1 MEQSCSVMLRLLI
14 AALLFAENLKDVNSS
29 PVREA
34 SKVLQEDWFIT
45 ALDYMESYPETLQE
59 LLSKNYAMLE
69 GDMLLSTDRNAVE
82 RKWPTLKIP
91 YLISPE
97 LASRTEDILS
107 AITMVTEHT
116 CLTFNKRT
124 TETNHLVFKIGK
136 GCASYV
142 GLIGGGQPVFVA
154 PQCIIGNIVHEI
166 LHALGFHHEHTRTDR
181 EQYITILPHNIMKG
195 MQRNFNKQQG
205 NTFNLPYDI
214 TSILHYGGGFFSANG
229 LDTIVPVKHMKNMGQ
244 RVKLTKLDI
253 ERVRHLY
260 KCDATETQTGK
271 ESGEVDKAGSGSN
284 AEEEIPNSV
293 IQNVTVS
300 FNSTS
305 RGNQSHVPARG
316 KQEENPTASPQ
327 HLASATGGRNNTSQT
342 IAPLQPLDTATGGRN
357 NTSQTTSLN

>member
-1 MEQSCSVMLRLLI
+1 MEHSCSNMLSLLI

-34 SKVLQEDWFIT
+34 SKVPQEDWLIT

-59 LLSKNYAMLE
+59 LLSKSSAVLE
-69 GDMLLSTDRNAVE
+69 GDIMLLSERNAVE
-82 RKWPTLKIP
+82 NTWPTQKIP

-107 AITMVTEHT
+107 AINMITERT
-116 CLTFNKRT
+116 CLTFHIRT
-124 TETNHLVFKIGK
+124 TETNHLLFKIGK

-142 GLIGGGQPVFVA
+142 GIIGGEQPVFVA

-181 EQYITILPHNIMKG
+181 EQYITILPHNIMEG
-195 MQRNFNKQQG
+195 MQRNFNMQQG

-229 LDTIVPVKHMKNMGQ
+229 LATIVPVKYMKNMGQ
-244 RVKLTKLDI
+244 RVQMTKLDI
-253 ERVRHLY
+253 QKVRHLY
-260 KCDATETQTGK
+260 KCDATVTQ

-284 AEEEIPNSV
+284 AEEEIPNS
-293 IQNVTVS
+293 
-300 FNSTS
+300 
-305 RGNQSHVPARG
+305 
-316 KQEENPTASPQ
+316 
-327 HLASATGGRNNTSQT
+327 NNTSQT
-342 IAPLQPLDTATGGRN
+342 TAPLQPLDTTTGGCN
-357 NTSQTTSLN
+357 VSQTSLK